1 MSENENLKSAEVP
14 SPRLQILKSEFECLP
29 AYMKGLASWE
39 VRYFMRCFWDN
50 CKNCCCNR
58 LSL

>member
-1 MSENENLKSAEVP
+1 MEYFYQFFLRQINLMSENENLKSAEVP

-39 VRYFMRCFWDN
+39 VRYFMRCF
-50 CKNCCCNR
+50 
-58 LSL
+58 